1 MNRRSLIPLRSF
13 STASFFGVALLTI
26 GCHLAVDPF
35 TDDLE
40 GEPAVTTPSVI
51 AVRSV
56 KGEPTRPQRSYARM
70 SLTAKDGTVTHGPL
84 YFEDAFEDASGE
96 DDSFAWTGE
105 DYLAWFGGGGR
116 FLINTALF
124 PLSAAVT
131 PPWVVMT
138 SDGQPGRRVLGLEA
152 HDAVRGAHGHA
163 HSPPA
168 GRSATE
174 AVPPD
179 EPPVEPPV
187 QDDALSDQSTES
199 SN

>member
-1 MNRRSLIPLRSF
+1 MNRRSFIPLRVY
-13 STASFFGVALLTI
+13 STAPFFGVALFTI
-26 GCHLAVDPF
+26 GCHLAVEPF
-35 TDDLE
+35 TGDLE
-40 GEPAVTTPSVI
+40 GEPAITTPSVI
-51 AVRSV
+51 AVRSAE
-56 KGEPTRPQRSYARM
+56 GEPTQPQRSYARM
-70 SLTAKDGTVTHGPL
+70 SVTAKDGTVSHSPL
-84 YFEDAFEDASGE
+84 YFEDAFEDVSGE

-152 HDAVRGAHGHA
+152 HDAARGAHGHA

-168 GRSATE
+168 GRSAAE
-174 AVPPD
+174 AVPPG
-179 EPPVEPPV
+179 ESPVEPPL
-187 QDDALSDQSTES
+187 QDDALSDPSTES

>member
-1 MNRRSLIPLRSF
+1 
-13 STASFFGVALLTI
+13 
-26 GCHLAVDPF
+26 LAVNPF
-35 TDDLE
+35 TDNLE
-40 GEPAVTTPSVI
+40 GEPAVTTPSVT
-51 AVRSV
+51 AVRSAE
-56 KGEPTRPQRSYARM
+56 GEPTQPQRSYARM
-70 SLTAKDGTVTHGPL
+70 SVTAKDGTVTHGPL

-105 DYLAWFGGGGR
+105 DYFAWFGGGGR
-116 FLINTALF
+116 LLINTAFF

-138 SDGQPGRRVLGLEA
+138 SDGQPGRRVFGLEA
-152 HDAVRGAHGHA
+152 HDAARAAHGHA

-168 GRSATE
+168 ERSAAE
-174 AVPPD
+174 VAPPG
-179 EPPVEPPV
+179 ESPVEPPM